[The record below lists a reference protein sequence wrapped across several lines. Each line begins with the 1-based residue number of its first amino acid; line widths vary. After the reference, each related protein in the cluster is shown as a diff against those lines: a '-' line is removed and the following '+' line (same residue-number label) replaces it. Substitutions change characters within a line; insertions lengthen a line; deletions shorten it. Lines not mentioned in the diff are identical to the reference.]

1 MRKQGNEKHQKTKR
15 SKEGKKIKT
24 KKKHFSFIEKTGKKE
39 SPKKKKK
46 NKNKEQND
54 CKLKES
60 LPLVPALSRM
70 APILLMKRS
79 IDISMDT

>member
-1 MRKQGNEKHQKTKR
+1 MREELRRSIFLLSRKQGNEKHQKQ
-15 SKEGKKIKT
+15 
-24 KKKHFSFIEKTGKKE
+24 
-39 SPKKKKK
+39 KKK